1 MKTLHIA
8 TGKPYD
14 IIIERGIIDQ
24 CGTYVRG
31 VSKAKKAMIISDS
44 NVFPI
49 YGGRAEASLKQ
60 AGFETVQFVFNAGE
74 ESKRLETI
82 AQMYTALIENG
93 FTRSDIIVALG
104 GGVVGDMSGFAAAT
118 YLRGIDFVQIPT
130 SLLAQV
136 DSSVGG
142 KTGVD
147 IPQGKNLVGAFWQ
160 PNTVLIDPDTLNT
173 LTPYFFTDGKIGR
186 AHV

>member
-1 MKTLHIA
+1 MTTVVHMY
-8 TGKPYD
+8 GRYQ
-14 IIIERGIIDQ
+14 GQ
-24 CGTYVRG
+24 
-31 VSKAKKAMIISDS
+31 KKAMIISDS

-49 YGGRAEASLKQ
+49 YGVRAESSLKQ
-60 AGFETVQFVFNAGE
+60 AGFETSQFIFTAGE

-147 IPQGKNLVGAFWQ
+147 IPQGKIW
-160 PNTVLIDPDTLNT
+160 
-173 LTPYFFTDGKIGR
+173 
-186 AHV
+186 